1 MRLKVGEAME
11 KLEGVVADIV
21 YQSDDMMYSVL
32 RVENKVLGKYT
43 VVYHGPAPYLGEH
56 VSVEG
61 DWIEHARFG
70 QQFNAATLQVMQPT
84 SAAGMER
91 FLASGALP
99 GVGPAIAARIVDY
112 FGDSTME
119 VLDLYPER
127 LAKVKGISAKRAV
140 AIGEAYK
147 ALSGLRELMLFLE
160 NNGVSSGYAVRLQA
174 VYGNTAITRIK
185 ENPYALVND
194 VDGVGFKTADR
205 IALSMGMDRDCSV
218 RIQQGISY
226 ALVSAASAGHTCVPE
241 ALLVNETARALC
253 VERSAVQEIFNE
265 LVEEDRL
272 RIEEVGGVRF
282 IYPEYLYRAEVQTA
296 RRLLYLR
303 DQAKP
308 ITRVN
313 ADDVI
318 AAWEHEAGIHL
329 AEEQRQAVYSSL
341 EHGVFVLTGGPGTGK
356 TTVVKGILNVLEK
369 AGCRILLAAPTGRAA
384 RRLAD
389 SAGHP
394 AQTVHRLLEYQPTG
408 DGFNFGKNDE
418 DPLDAEAIIIDEAS
432 MLDINLTYH
441 LLKAVQGGCRLIFVG
456 DVDQLPSVGAGSVL
470 KDMIRSGKMPV
481 VRLENVFRQ
490 ADVSPIVSN
499 AHKINHGQMPVFI
512 DEINSEFGLRE
523 FVDENEAAEFV
534 ARTYA
539 HLTRNGDWRSVQ
551 VLSPMHKSPCGVQN
565 LNKILQQY
573 INPHSVAK
581 AELSIPGNVLRVGD
595 KVMQIRNNYEKD
607 VFNGDIGRVYKIEGK
622 TVTVLYPERP
632 EGDFVSYSQSECED
646 LQLAYAMSVHK
657 SQGSEYPC
665 VILLMV
671 PSHYVMLQRNLLYTA
686 VTRAKQRVLIVGS
699 KRAVLTAVENDRT
712 RRRYSL
718 LAERL
723 QEDQEVFSC

>member
-160 NNGVSSGYAVRLQA
+160 NNGVSSGYAARLQA

-282 IYPEYLYRAEVQTA
+282 IYPEYLYRAEEQTA

>member
-99 GVGPAIAARIVDY
+99 GVGPAIAARIVNY

-160 NNGVSSGYAVRLQA
+160 NNGVSSGYAARLQA